1 MGRQALNLPLDSG
14 LDRRDNGDMRTFLW
28 PVEDGW
34 PYPDTEPEEIDFR
47 NELDD
52 DLMALADPAS
62 HVYDR
67 LEPLEREVIGARFGI
82 AGHAF
87 QSIAELGSYLGV
99 PEATLSEALGSG
111 LAKLRAQLTG

>member
-1 MGRQALNLPLDSG
+1 
-14 LDRRDNGDMRTFLW
+14 MRTFLW

-47 NELDD
+47 NEADE
-52 DLMALADPAS
+52 DLMALTDPAS
-62 HVYDR
+62 HLYDR

-82 AGHAF
+82 AGHP
-87 QSIAELGSYLGV
+87 QRSIGELGMDLGV
-99 PEATLSEALGSG
+99 PEADLSLALVSG